1 MKHFCL
7 FDQTFLWLAAALL
20 TSCSELLSQEGRL
33 GASVLQLPALRA
45 GRLKVNHRILWSGYC
60 HQLSALAAT
69 AQAEDQKKVRSIR
82 RRAVPGMAGP
92 RRIRN
97 ASYGDVFGDVMQYVH
112 EINRS
117 TVVPAA
123 PTMWSSRLV
132 AFCVC
137 DACRLSHAV
146 TLEHLPISLECY
158 RRLFYMNVI
167 DFL

>member
-7 FDQTFLWLAAALL
+7 FDQTFLWLAAAL

-45 GRLKVNHRILWSGYC
+45 GWLKVNHQILLVRVIVISYLPW
-60 HQLSALAAT
+60 QQQ
-69 AQAEDQKKVRSIR
+69 QAEDQKKVRSIR
-82 RRAVPGMAGP
+82 RRAVPGMAGAYGMHRMVTYSVTSCNMCMKLTVLQLFPQHP
-92 RRIRN
+92 RCGHLGLLR
-97 ASYGDVFGDVMQYVH
+97 
-112 EINRS
+112 
-117 TVVPAA
+117 
-123 PTMWSSRLV
+123 
-132 AFCVC
+132 CVC

-146 TLEHLPISLECY
+146 TLEHLPISLECN